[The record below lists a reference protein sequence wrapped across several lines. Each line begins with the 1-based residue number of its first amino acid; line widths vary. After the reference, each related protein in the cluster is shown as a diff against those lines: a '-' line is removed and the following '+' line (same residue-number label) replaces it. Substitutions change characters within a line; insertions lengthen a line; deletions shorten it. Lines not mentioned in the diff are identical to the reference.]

1 MLYVPKTVD
10 YLKILTDHEVKDF
23 LVINFGEYFKF
34 TKRELYSKLNKK
46 QNIKKVTES
55 LYIFL
60 TIPNAV
66 EKHSDIDD
74 PLKNYDKKKSTR
86 KEWIF
91 FLSGFSSQTL
101 TIPRTVGKTRGL
113 SFILL
118 YHFHLLTN
126 IETFVC
132 NFACYMTI
140 ILILTI
146 LIES

>member
-34 TKRELYSKLNKK
+34 TKGELYSKLNKK

-55 LYIFL
+55 LYSFL

-74 PLKNYDKKKSTR
+74 PLKSMHQRIMTKKNLLGKNG
-86 KEWIF
+86 F
-91 FLSGFSSQTL
+91 FFYQGFLHRHWQF
-101 TIPRTVGKTRGL
+101 PGQ
-113 SFILL
+113 
-118 YHFHLLTN
+118 
-126 IETFVC
+126 
-132 NFACYMTI
+132 
-140 ILILTI
+140 
-146 LIES
+146 